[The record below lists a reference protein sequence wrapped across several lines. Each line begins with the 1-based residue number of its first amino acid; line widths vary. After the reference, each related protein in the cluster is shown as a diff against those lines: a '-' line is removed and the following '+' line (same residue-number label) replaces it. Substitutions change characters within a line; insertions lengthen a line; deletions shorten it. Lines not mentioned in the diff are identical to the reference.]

1 MEMKAARDRASTDH
15 ECSPGNQGGVVYPF
29 GRTGYLTPMRSTW
42 WAAGDEDNAKPLA
55 PCPLE
60 PGVEAV
66 QSTTQNDTP

>member
-1 MEMKAARDRASTDH
+1 M
-15 ECSPGNQGGVVYPF
+15 YPF